1 MSRTA
6 SEHEQEQE
14 INVQI
19 TNKLNGDT
27 VTLNGRAWWL
37 NSALESK
44 VGIAVA
50 RVHANSTTLRLP
62 SPEQLRADPTLN
74 CYWADAANTGRLQ
87 NYMLDLTEQD
97 LAEYGITPGILVYP
111 EIVDGQRPKT
121 NRCDQAVSARRMQQ
135 AQDWLQNDCIGKP
148 SDY

>member
-1 MSRTA
+1 M
-6 SEHEQEQE
+6 
-14 INVQI
+14 QI

-44 VGIAVA
+44 EGIAVA

-97 LAEYGITPGILVYP
+97 LAEYGITPGILIYP
-111 EIVDGQRPKT
+111 EVIEGPRPTT
-121 NRCDQAVSARRMQQ
+121 NTLHNILSAKRHQQ
-135 AQDWLQNDCIGKP
+135 SQDWLQNDCIGQP